1 MKQQLKNILTA
12 VANETLEKL
21 AFLFAFPDDERVN
34 DGPDPAVVG
43 RVDFNGYFDGRLLMR
58 ISACVIPELANNM
71 LGLDDDAEISNTE
84 QQDALKEILNVICG
98 NALPA
103 IAGDQVE
110 FNIAAPEILSQ
121 KDTAKLNHE
130 DQPVCVVRLMLEDGF
145 CDLYLFIQGEL
156 PELKINNDSEQVQ
169 SLQQE

>member
-1 MKQQLKNILTA
+1 MEQQLKSILTSVTSA
-12 VANETLEKL
+12 TLEKL
-21 AFLFAFPDDERVN
+21 AFLFTFPDNERVN

-71 LGLDDDAEISNTE
+71 LGRDDDAEISDSE

-110 FNIAAPEILSQ
+110 FNIVAPEILSQ
-121 KDTAKLNHE
+121 KDAAKLNHE
-130 DQPVCVVRLMLEDGF
+130 DQPVCVVRLMLEEGF

-156 PELKINNDSEQVQ
+156 PELKIINDSDQVQ
-169 SLQQE
+169 

>member
-1 MKQQLKNILTA
+1 MEFSMEQQLKSILTA
-12 VANETLEKL
+12 VANDTLEKL
-21 AFLFAFPDDERVN
+21 AFLFAFADDERVN

-43 RVDFNGYFDGRLLMR
+43 RVDFNGYFGGSLLMR
-58 ISACVIPELANNM
+58 ISTSAMPELANNM
-71 LGLDDDAEISNTE
+71 LGLDDDAEISNAE

-110 FNIAAPEILSQ
+110 FNIGAPEIISQ
-121 KDTAKLNHE
+121 QDAAKLKSKGK
-130 DQPVCVVRLMLEDGF
+130 PACVVRLMLEEGF

-156 PELKINNDSEQVQ
+156 PELRIDNDSE
-169 SLQQE
+169 

>member
-1 MKQQLKNILTA
+1 
-12 VANETLEKL
+12 
-21 AFLFAFPDDERVN
+21 
-34 DGPDPAVVG
+34 VVG

-71 LGLDDDAEISNTE
+71 LGRDDDAEISDSE

-110 FNIAAPEILSQ
+110 FNIVAPEILSQ
-121 KDTAKLNHE
+121 KDAAKLNHE
-130 DQPVCVVRLMLEDGF
+130 DQPVCVVRLILEEGF

-156 PELKINNDSEQVQ
+156 PELKIINDSDQVQ
-169 SLQQE
+169 

>member
-1 MKQQLKNILTA
+1 MEQQLKNILTT
-12 VANETLEKL
+12 VAGDTLEKL
-21 AFLFAFPDDERVN
+21 AFLFVFPDDERVN
-34 DGPDPAVVG
+34 DGPGPAVVG

-58 ISACVIPELANNM
+58 ISASAIPELANNM
-71 LGLDDDAEISNTE
+71 LGLDDDVEISNTE

-121 KDTAKLNHE
+121 NDTTKLIHKDK
-130 DQPVCVVRLMLEDGF
+130 PVCIVRLMLEEGF
-145 CDLYLFIQGEL
+145 CDVYFFIQGEL
-156 PELKINNDSEQVQ
+156 PELTLHNDSEPAQ
-169 SLQQE
+169 